1 MILSLLG
8 LCPLFCMAQKV
19 SLYVGNNLVDIPVQQ
34 TQTELKPGWK
44 IVDIQMKPKK
54 TCYLW
59 GGQSKQITDDR
70 RPVFIIEPGEGETLA
85 DYAFIKLKKR
95 KQYRQITQTIL
106 ANNPYIRIDLNNF
119 NIKTEGEKAFQIQP
133 KEVMEKGEYILVNLL
148 QKPLGKLGDYNVY
161 PIQIP

>member
-19 SLYVGNNLVDIPVQQ
+19 SLYVGNNLVEIPVQQ
-34 TQTELKPGWK
+34 TQSELKPGWK
-44 IVDIQMKPKK
+44 IVDIQMKPKR

-59 GGQSKQITDDR
+59 GGQSKQITDDQ
-70 RPVFIIEPGEGETLA
+70 RPIFIIEPGEGETLA

-95 KQYRQITQTIL
+95 RQYRQLTQTVL
-106 ANNPYIRIDLNNF
+106 VNNPYLRIDLNHF
-119 NIKTEGEKAFQIQP
+119 NIKTEGEKGFQVQP

-148 QKPLGKLGDYNVY
+148 QKPIGELGDYNVY